1 MREASRTVTESYPAM
16 EYRHGPIALAEP
28 NVVVWLLGAPPA
40 GLVDDVLRTGA
51 TVVNDDL
58 DPLVDLVRVQ
68 STAVTI
74 AHRKGLDADNPRHL
88 TRAVLLDPSR

>member
-1 MREASRTVTESYPAM
+1 M